1 MDARYLQPRRLAVLL
16 AAVALCLMG
25 AAAQAQAAGP
35 ALRGVQLVGLR
46 EGLSDATVDSQL
58 AVAKRAGA
66 TVVRGEALWSSLE
79 PGAPGERSDA
89 YLRVID
95 HFVQGANKRGM
106 RVLLTVDATP
116 CWASIAPAS
125 EKGDCSTA
133 DQRSRANNWQPSDPA
148 QYASIARFLAARYRP
163 ALAGFG
169 VWNEPDQ
176 ANELYWKGPDKAANY
191 AALLRATYPAVKS
204 VAPKVAVVG
213 GSFVGQDG
221 RFLQALYAA
230 GIKGSYD
237 ALGVHFYDLVLQGLK
252 NTRKV
257 QLANGDRKP
266 LWLVEFGW
274 TSCYPQQLRQEQH
287 ACVSRSVQGQNL
299 SDIIRALRRAPY
311 VKAAIAYNMQDDAQY
326 QFGIIDRA
334 GRVKPAYT
342 QLRKAFRTKRL
353 GPRRIKVRLSRS
365 RGRVVVNVAGPAGD
379 NYEMDVSKNNRVA
392 YRVAFRLDRNDR
404 FRLVLPPQLGSR
416 GLKARVF
423 QYFLG
428 GRGTTARL
436 R

>member
-1 MDARYLQPRRLAVLL
+1 MAVCLL
-16 AAVALCLMG
+16 G

-46 EGLSDATVDSQL
+46 EGLSNATLDGQL
-58 AVAKRAGA
+58 AIARKAGA
-66 TVVRGEALWSSLE
+66 TIVRGEALWSSIE
-79 PGAPGERSDA
+79 PNGPGERNQA
-89 YLRVID
+89 YLAVID

-106 RVLLTVDATP
+106 RVLLTVDGTP
-116 CWASIAPAS
+116 CWASIAPD
-125 EKGDCSTA
+125 KGDCSTPA
-133 DQRSRANNWQPSDPA
+133 QRSGTDSYQPADPA
-148 QYASIARFLAARYRP
+148 QFASVARFLAARYRP

-176 ANELYWKGPDKAANY
+176 ANELYWKGPNKAANY
-191 AALLRATYPAVKS
+191 AALLRATYPAVKA

-257 QLANGDRKP
+257 QLANGDKKP

-274 TSCYPQQLRQEQH
+274 TSCYPQAQREEQH
-287 ACVSRSVQGQNL
+287 TCVSRSVQAQNL

-326 QFGIIDRA
+326 QFGLIDRA
-334 GRVKPAYT
+334 GKLKPAYT
-342 QLRKAFRTKRL
+342 ALRKAFRTKRL
-353 GPRRIKVRLSRS
+353 GPRRIKVSISRA
-365 RGRVVVNVAGPAGD
+365 GGAVVVNIAGPAGD
-379 NYEMDVSKNNRVA
+379 NYEMDVSKNGRVA
-392 YRVAFRLDRNDR
+392 YRVAFRLDRANR
-404 FRLVLPPQLGSR
+404 FRLTLPPQLGTH
-416 GLKARVF
+416 GLRARAF